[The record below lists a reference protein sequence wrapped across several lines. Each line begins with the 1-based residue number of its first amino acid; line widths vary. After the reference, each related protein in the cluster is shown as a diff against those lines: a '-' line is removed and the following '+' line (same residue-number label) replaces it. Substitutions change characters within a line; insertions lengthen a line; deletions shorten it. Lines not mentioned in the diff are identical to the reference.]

1 MENKFYTSLK
11 NDLSSLKEN
20 GTYKKLRFLKSPM
33 SNRPLV
39 DGFGQTIMLCSN
51 NYLGLT
57 NKPEI
62 INAGIK
68 ALKKYGAGAASVRF
82 ICGTFDIHRKLE
94 EKIAEFLNTE
104 AALTYTSCMDANM
117 SVIPAMLKQEDTVI
131 SDELNHA
138 SIIDGC
144 RLICGGVKKLV
155 YKHSDLNSLEEKLKE
170 SGNKGNKLIVT
181 DGVFSMEGDIA
192 ILPGILKLAKKYNC
206 IVMVD
211 DSHGIGVIGK
221 TGRGVTEYYN
231 LLGKV
236 DIITGTLGKA
246 LGGAGGGFVA
256 AKKEVIDTCIQK
268 SRSHLFSNSLPPVL
282 AAIGIE
288 AIKYLDCHPNIVSS
302 LHKKIVYLH
311 NLFVV
316 SLEDKLKNAGIKLL
330 DGESAIVPIIIGN
343 TAKAVKIASD
353 MLKEG
358 VYVVGFGYPI
368 VPEGKARIRLQVS
381 DSLEY
386 GDIDYALKILFKVL
400 NKNVT

>member
-1 MENKFYTSLK
+1 MENKFYTNLK
-11 NDLSSLKEN
+11 NDLYSLKEN

-33 SNRPLV
+33 SNRTLV
-39 DGFGQTIMLCSN
+39 DEFGKVIMLCSN
-51 NYLGLT
+51 NYLGLAYK
-57 NKPEI
+57 NEI
-62 INAGIK
+62 IKAGID
-68 ALKKYGAGAASVRF
+68 ALKKYGVGAASVRF

-94 EKIAEFLNTE
+94 EKVAEFLHTE

-117 SVIPAMLKQEDTVI
+117 SVIPAILKQEDTVI

-144 RLICGGVKKLV
+144 RLVDRAVKKLI

-170 SGNKGNKLIVT
+170 SGSDGNKLIVT

-192 ILPGILKLAKKYNC
+192 VLPGIVELAKKYNC
-206 IVMVD
+206 IVMID

-221 TGRGVTEYYN
+221 TGRGTTEYYN
-231 LLGKV
+231 LLGEV
-236 DIITGTLGKA
+236 DIITGTFGKA

-256 AKKEVIDTCIQK
+256 AKKEVIDICIQK

-288 AIKYLDCHPNIVSS
+288 AIKYLDSHPGIVSS
-302 LHKKIVYLH
+302 LHEKIIYLR
-311 NLFVV
+311 N
-316 SLEDKLKNAGIKLL
+316 KLKNAGIKPLE
-330 DGESAIVPIIIGN
+330 GESAIVPIMIGD
-343 TAKAVKIASD
+343 TAKAIKIASG

-358 VYVVGFGYPI
+358 VYVIGFGYPI

-381 DSLEY
+381 DALKYS
-386 GDIDYALKILFKVL
+386 DIDYAVNILLEVL
-400 NKNVT
+400 NKNIK